1 MSRADELANSY
12 ELLERLEVNLKDNEK
27 KEQIVE
33 DVKYL
38 MRMFRVLR
46 TELNSHQKV
55 QTEIIARIENDPN
68 KKRVHHDVKKLII
81 DEFGR

>member
-1 MSRADELANSY
+1 MSRADKLAASY
-12 ELLERLEVNLKDNEK
+12 ELLERLDENLRDNEE

-38 MRMFRVLR
+38 MRMFRALR
-46 TELNSHQKV
+46 TELNSHLKV
-55 QTEIIARIENDPN
+55 QNEIIARIENDPN
-68 KKRVHHDVKKLII
+68 KKRVHHDIKKLII